1 MREYVNSKIME
12 YSLILDW
19 IENEIG
25 ILQAKSV
32 HPQIIS
38 FLKNRVSYLK
48 QSNGRLKAI
57 LNIGKNKV
65 INRTLPIIHDI
76 EYQIY
81 ILTCHYIPGLK
92 REQESDLFLGNL
104 LLSNVGRWGLS
115 WVKDILVR
123 LDGPYAV
130 LPTLSEIPIIFAPP
144 QQANSLLDM
153 AGIYHELGHL
163 VFQRFEEIADNLIE
177 TISGHFSEMMKEIG
191 PMKPEK
197 RTQREDAIK
206 DAKDYWIIERLSEIF
221 SDIYATYTCGPAYY
235 FSCVDMIVKMGGNP
249 FNICTTDVHP
259 PGAARVH
266 ACYKT
271 LLPAYQEEEITLLV
285 RNMWDT
291 YVKSYQRPT
300 DFELKCAD
308 VLIDSIVETSIQ
320 NIKNLL
326 PNARRYSSTISGLS
340 EARTLTP
347 SDSLETILNKS
358 LKILLKEPKY
368 YPEWEKNV
376 FTILHSKHA
385 KR

>member
-1 MREYVNSKIME
+1 ME

-123 LDGPYAV
+123 LDGPHAV

-144 QQANSLLDM
+144 QQTNSLLDM
-153 AGIYHELGHL
+153 TGIYHELGHI
-163 VFQRFEEIADNLIE
+163 VFQRFKEIADNLIE

-271 LLPAYQEEEITLLV
+271 LLPAYQEEITLLV

-340 EARTLTP
+340 EAGTLTP

>member
-12 YSLILDW
+12 YSSILDW

-25 ILQAKSV
+25 ILQAKGV
-32 HPQIIS
+32 HLQIIS
-38 FLKNRVSYLK
+38 FLKNRLSDLK
-48 QSNGRLKAI
+48 QSNCRLKAI
-57 LNIGKNKV
+57 LNIENNRV

-92 REQESDLFLGNL
+92 REQESDSFLRNL

-123 LDGPYAV
+123 LDGPHAV

-144 QQANSLLDM
+144 QQTNSLLDM
-153 AGIYHELGHL
+153 TGIYHELGHI
-163 VFQRFEEIADNLIE
+163 VFQRFEEIADNLTE
-177 TISGHFSEMMKEIG
+177 TICRHFSEMMKETG
-191 PMKPEK
+191 PMRPEK

-221 SDIYATYTCGPAYY
+221 SDIYATYICGPAYY

-249 FNICTTDVHP
+249 FNISTTDVHP
-259 PGAARVH
+259 PGAARVY

-271 LLPAYQEEEITLLV
+271 LSPAYQEEEITLLV
-285 RNMWDT
+285 RNMWEA
-291 YVKSYQRPT
+291 YVKSYQRSP

-308 VLIDSIVETSIQ
+308 VLIDSIVKTSIQ

-326 PNARRYSSTISGLS
+326 PNAQRYPSTIRDLS
-340 EARTLTP
+340 EAKTFTS

-358 LKILLKEPKY
+358 LKILLKEPEY

-376 FTILHSKHA
+376 FAILHSKHA

>member
-1 MREYVNSKIME
+1 ME

-19 IENEIG
+19 IENESG

-38 FLKNRVSYLK
+38 FLKNRVSNLK

-57 LNIGKNKV
+57 LNIGNNRV

-81 ILTCHYIPGLK
+81 VLTCHYIPGLK

-130 LPTLSEIPIIFAPP
+130 LPALFEIPIIFAPP

-153 AGIYHELGHL
+153 TGIYHELGHI
-163 VFQRFEEIADNLIE
+163 VFQRFKEIADNLIE
-177 TISGHFSEMMKEIG
+177 TISRHFSERMKEIG
-191 PMKPEK
+191 PMRPEK
-197 RTQREDAIK
+197 RTQLEDAIK
-206 DAKDYWIIERLSEIF
+206 DAKNYWTIERLSEIF

-249 FNICTTDVHP
+249 FNISTTDVHP

-271 LLPAYQEEEITLLV
+271 LSPAYQEEITLLV
-285 RNMWDT
+285 RNMWET
-291 YVKSYQRPT
+291 YVKSYQRLP

-326 PNARRYSSTISGLS
+326 PNARRYSSTIRGLS
-340 EARTLTP
+340 EAKTLTS

-376 FTILHSKHA
+376 FAILHSKHA

>member
-123 LDGPYAV
+123 LDGPHAV

-144 QQANSLLDM
+144 QQTNSLLDM
-153 AGIYHELGHL
+153 TGIYHELGHI
-163 VFQRFEEIADNLIE
+163 VFQRFKEIADNLIE

-271 LLPAYQEEEITLLV
+271 LLPAYQEEITLLV

-340 EARTLTP
+340 EAGTLTP

-368 YPEWEKNV
+368 YPEWEKKV

>member
-1 MREYVNSKIME
+1 ME

-38 FLKNRVSYLK
+38 FLKNRVSNLK

-57 LNIGKNKV
+57 LNIGNNRV
-65 INRTLPIIHDI
+65 INRTLPIIHEI
-76 EYQIY
+76 ECQIY

-130 LPTLSEIPIIFAPP
+130 LPALFEIPIIFAPP

-153 AGIYHELGHL
+153 TGIYHELGHI
-163 VFQRFEEIADNLIE
+163 VFQRFKEIADNLIE
-177 TISGHFSEMMKEIG
+177 TISRHFSERMKEIG
-191 PMKPEK
+191 PMRPEK
-197 RTQREDAIK
+197 RTQLEDAIK

-326 PNARRYSSTISGLS
+326 PNARRYSSTIRGLS
-340 EARTLTP
+340 EAKTLTS

-376 FTILHSKHA
+376 FAILHSKHA
-385 KR
+385 RK

>member
-1 MREYVNSKIME
+1 ME

-123 LDGPYAV
+123 LDGPHAV
-130 LPTLSEIPIIFAPP
+130 LPTLSDIFAPP
-144 QQANSLLDM
+144 QQTNSLLDM
-153 AGIYHELGHL
+153 TGIYHELGHI
-163 VFQRFEEIADNLIE
+163 VFQRFKEIADNLIE

-271 LLPAYQEEEITLLV
+271 LLPVYQEEEITLLV

-340 EARTLTP
+340 EAGTLTP